1 MDEKKLRKYAGI
13 EKLDEGKATPVLF
26 SVAVKEIAD
35 ELRKDKKLV
44 QRIVAELIADKQTR
58 KQADTTMTFLE
69 ELTKLISFAN
79 SNR

>member
-1 MDEKKLRKYAGI
+1 M
-13 EKLDEGKATPVLF
+13 
-26 SVAVKEIAD
+26 AVKEIAD